1 MKIFA
6 LVTGYALAD
15 CGENEAALD
24 GVCYKLGKYSVYCYK
39 ILNNEIKEEP
49 ELLALPIVGF
59 GTL

>member
-24 GVCYKLGKYSVYCYK
+24 GVCYKLGK
-39 ILNNEIKEEP
+39 
-49 ELLALPIVGF
+49 
-59 GTL
+59 